1 MHAVLVFVTVDPTVD
16 PERRGLHDI
25 VIPQVS
31 SRPGFVAGY
40 WTQPAPGKGVSM
52 TVFEDEQSAR
62 AAADALQTMGSPI
75 PAVTID
81 KVEVAEVVGHAERS
95 LPDAAAGVVKAAEQR
110 AAELLRE
117 AEREAA
123 RTISA
128 AKKSVRAAPKKV
140 ARKAKAVEKR
150 ASKATKRVEK
160 RASKAT
166 RGVGKRVSKATR
178 GVEKRAAKVTRKVQ
192 KRASKAVKKAKKAPS
207 RRR

>member
-52 TVFEDEQSAR
+52 TVFDDEGSAR
-62 AAADALQTMGSPI
+62 AAAEALQATGP
-75 PAVTID
+75 PTTGVTVD
-81 KVEVAEVVGHAERS
+81 KVEVAEVVGHADRS
-95 LPDAAAGVVKAAEQR
+95 LPQAAESAVKAAEQR
-110 AAELLRE
+110 AAEMIRE

-123 RTISA
+123 RTISAAKKSASA

-150 ASKATKRVEK
+150 AT
-160 RASKAT
+160 KAT
-166 RGVGKRVSKATR
+166 RGVGKRATKAVKR
-178 GVEKRAAKVTRKVQ
+178 VEKRA
-192 KRASKAVKKAKKAPS
+192 KKATRRVEKRVSRTTKKAKKATKKAPS